1 MGLVLYPDD
10 YDNDPISGSVET
22 MPEGVVFL
30 PAAGS
35 RDGSD
40 VDFVGDY
47 GYYWSS
53 AADDELNAYRVLFGS
68 RDVYPD
74 SSDLRFFG
82 FSVRL
87 VTDVPAK

>member
-30 PAAGS
+30 PAAGG

-40 VDFVGDY
+40 VYYVGDY
-47 GYYWSS
+47 GSYWSS
-53 AADDELNAYRVLFGS
+53 TAYGSDDACRVSFDSDDVDPDFSGFRGGGS
-68 RDVYPD
+68 
-74 SSDLRFFG
+74 
-82 FSVRL
+82 SVRL
-87 VTDVPAK
+87 ITESK